1 MSYGLR
7 FSQYNDCAILVEW
20 PARIDEFMLQDVLGF
35 KNSIQNL
42 NNKSIVEVISAYN
55 SLLIIYDSTIEYVNS
70 AFLEL
75 KTLYLKQDKI
85 VENHFRT
92 FRIPVCYDTD
102 FAVDLDDFSKE
113 KKLSKPEIIELH
125 TEPIYTVFFIGF
137 LPGFLYLGGLNS
149 KLHLDRKNTPD
160 LNVKK
165 GAVAIGGKQTGIYP
179 QDSPGGWHIIGSS
192 PIELFNPKE
201 NPPCFINAGDKVKF
215 YSISKFEYLQI
226 QDKIENSTFNIKTLL
241 VHD

>member
-1 MSYGLR
+1 MS
-7 FSQYNDCAILVEW
+7 
-20 PARIDEFMLQDVLGF
+20 
-35 KNSIQNL
+35 
-42 NNKSIVEVISAYN
+42 
-55 SLLIIYDSTIEYVNS
+55 
-70 AFLEL
+70 
-75 KTLYLKQDKI
+75 
-85 VENHFRT
+85 
-92 FRIPVCYDTD
+92 
-102 FAVDLDDFSKE
+102 
-113 KKLSKPEIIELH
+113 
-125 TEPIYTVFFIGF
+125 
-137 LPGFLYLGGLNS
+137 
-149 KLHLDRKNTPD
+149 LDRKKTPN

-165 GAVAIGGKQTGIYP
+165 GSIAIGGKQTGIYP